1 MDLTL
6 QAQAWIEAD
15 QRLELVTPASL
26 GILTFRRR
34 GDTDQPP
41 DHVDRRNE
49 AINASIAADG
59 DVVIT
64 STVIGGRY
72 VLRLCVLNHTTGA
85 EDVRYALERVASTV
99 SQERPSRRPTD
110 AGADRAARQ
119 GALAAH
125 WQSARQVTPDDL
137 REVPAFE
144 SVSDDAAYRFLG
156 AARVE
161 RFADGEAVTERWA
174 LARTFY
180 VVLEG
185 RLSARVDGRD
195 VNVLEAGD
203 HFGEIAAIDWGR
215 DFSYGR
221 TATVVAVSPTTVL
234 AFPAAAL
241 RELMADDTEVD
252 RAMRRVAQARL
263 VAR

>member
-1 MDLTL
+1 M
-6 QAQAWIEAD
+6 
-15 QRLELVTPASL
+15 
-26 GILTFRRR
+26 
-34 GDTDQPP
+34 
-41 DHVDRRNE
+41 
-49 AINASIAADG
+49 
-59 DVVIT
+59 
-64 STVIGGRY
+64 
-72 VLRLCVLNHTTGA
+72 
-85 EDVRYALERVASTV
+85 
-99 SQERPSRRPTD
+99 
-110 AGADRAARQ
+110 
-119 GALAAH
+119 
-125 WQSARQVTPDDL
+125 TPDAL

-144 SVSDDAAYRFLG
+144 SVNDDAAYRFLG

-241 RELMADDTEVD
+241 RELMADDPEVD